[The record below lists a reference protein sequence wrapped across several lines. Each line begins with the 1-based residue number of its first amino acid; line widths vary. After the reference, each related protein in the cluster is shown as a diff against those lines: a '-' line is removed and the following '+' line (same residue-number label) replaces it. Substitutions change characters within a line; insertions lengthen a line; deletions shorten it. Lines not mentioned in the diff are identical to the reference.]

1 MARPA
6 FRVEPNGPS
15 SFRLFGELDLASA
28 PMFEDAVSPA
38 LRDGAELTLDLSNLA
53 FLDSIGVRAL
63 FSVADAAGA
72 RGGEVVLANPTRT
85 VANTLALVRA
95 QDWPHLTILERTVDR
110 SGG

>member
-1 MARPA
+1 VARPA

-28 PMFEDAVSPA
+28 SIFEDAVRSV
-38 LRDGAELTLDLSNLA
+38 LQEGGALTLDLSNLS

-63 FSVADAAGA
+63 FSAADAAGA
-72 RGGEVVLANPTRT
+72 RGGQIVLANPTRT

-95 QDWPHLTILERTVDR
+95 EDWPHLKVQRAFDEKPA
-110 SGG
+110 